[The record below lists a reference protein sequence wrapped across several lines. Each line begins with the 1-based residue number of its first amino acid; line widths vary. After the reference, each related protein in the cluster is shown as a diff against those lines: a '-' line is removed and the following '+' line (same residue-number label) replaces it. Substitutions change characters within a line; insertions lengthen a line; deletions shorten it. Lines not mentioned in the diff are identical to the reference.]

1 MPQPTWIGQKIGDRY
16 LIESLL
22 GQGGMSAVYKGVD
35 PNLRRPVAIKLIH
48 AHLATDFEF
57 VSRFE
62 EEAAAVAQ
70 LRHPNIIQVYDFNHD
85 GGTYFMVMEFVAGES
100 LFQRLSSLHSQGQ
113 RLPQG
118 EAIRLIST
126 VCDAVQYA
134 HDRQIIHR
142 DLKPANVMIN
152 PTGQPILMDFGIAK
166 IVGGVKHTATGAM
179 VGTPSYISPEQVR
192 GQSLDQRADIY
203 ALGIMLY
210 EMLAGRVPFDADS
223 ALSVMLMHINEP
235 VPDIHLLNRNVP
247 DGLVAIVEKAL
258 AKDPNDRF
266 QSARQMASALR
277 PYLPPV
283 QRTDTLPP
291 VRVKPTPVREQQ
303 NTLPPTILPTNFGPT
318 PTGLVERPRNNFWP
332 VVLIV
337 GVVLALGLLVASV
350 LGIAIG
356 SRFFGNHTPTQAA
369 LITQSV
375 TQVVSQTQVIQPT
388 NTSVAAQPSA
398 TPPVVVVEDTPLPPT
413 VAPTAA
419 VIPVPDGMSLVP
431 SGFFQM
437 GSDDKPDQQPIHPV
451 LLDAYYIDT
460 TEVTN
465 AQYRACVQS
474 GACTAPNSSDLNNP
488 SFDTFPVF
496 GVSWDQANAF
506 CQAQGKRLP
515 TEAEWEFAAAGPDSL
530 LFPWGNDFVLNL
542 SAASTD
548 NLQPVGSFPGGASP
562 FKVLDMAG
570 NAAEWVADSYAA
582 DFYANAPARNPVNT
596 TGNEQVYRGGGF
608 GNPDPALYTT
618 HRRWHKPAG
627 FNDTDIGFRCAKDA
641 TEVNADPALAE
652 QNKALLDKFC
662 AIYATFKPGAPC
674 P

>member
-1 MPQPTWIGQKIGDRY
+1 MPEPSWIGQKIGDRY

-85 GGTYFMVMEFVAGES
+85 GGTYFMVLEFVAGES
-100 LFQRLSSLHSQGQ
+100 LYQRLSGLHSKGQ

-118 EAIRLIST
+118 EAIRFISII
-126 VCDAVQYA
+126 CDAVQYA

-142 DLKPANVMIN
+142 DLKPANVMLN
-152 PTGQPILMDFGIAK
+152 PAGQPILMDFGIAK

-192 GQSLDQRADIY
+192 GQSPDQRADIY

-258 AKDPNDRF
+258 AKDPNDRY

-283 QRTDTLPP
+283 QRTDTMPP
-291 VRVKPTPVREQQ
+291 VRVKSTPVREQQ
-303 NTLPPTILPTNFGPT
+303 NTLPPTILPTSFGPT
-318 PTGLVERPRNNFWP
+318 PTGLVERPRRSLWP
-332 VVLIV
+332 ALLILGAVLV
-337 GVVLALGLLVASV
+337 FGLLATSALAV
-350 LGIAIG
+350 AIG
-356 SRFFGNHTPTQAA
+356 SRFLTNRTPTQAA
-369 LITQSV
+369 LITQPA
-375 TQVVSQTQVIQPT
+375 TQVSLSQTPIIQPT
-388 NTSVAAQPSA
+388 NTSVVQPSA
-398 TPPVVVVEDTPLPPT
+398 TVPVVVEDTGVPPT

-419 VIPVPDGMSLVP
+419 VIPVPDGMSLVS

-465 AQYRACVQS
+465 VQYRACVQS
-474 GACTAPNSSDLNNP
+474 GACTSANSSDLNNP
-488 SFDTFPVF
+488 TFDNFPVF
-496 GVSWDQANAF
+496 GVNWNQSQAF
-506 CQAQGKRLP
+506 CQAQDKRLP
-515 TEAEWEFAAAGPDSL
+515 TEAEWEFAAAGPDAL
-530 LFPWGNDFVLNL
+530 QFPWGNDFDVNL

-570 NAAEWVADSYAA
+570 NISEWVADSYAA
-582 DFYANAPARNPVNT
+582 DFYTNAPTRNPANT
-596 TGNEQVYRGGGF
+596 TGDEHVYRGGGY
-608 GNPDPALYTT
+608 GNPDPVLYTT
-618 HRRWHKPAG
+618 HRRWHRPAG
-627 FNDTDIGFRCAKDA
+627 FNDVDIGFRCAKDA
-641 TEVNADPALAE
+641 TEVNADPALVE
-652 QNKALLDKFC
+652 ENKALLDKFC